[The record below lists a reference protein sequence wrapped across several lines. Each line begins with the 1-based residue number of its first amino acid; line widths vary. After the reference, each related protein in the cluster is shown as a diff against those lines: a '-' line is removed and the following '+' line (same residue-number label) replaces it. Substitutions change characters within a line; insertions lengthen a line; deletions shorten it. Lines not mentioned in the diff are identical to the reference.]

1 MKKVSVTIKNKEG
14 LHARPA
20 SIFVNTASTFKSK
33 INIIKNGD
41 ESKEYAAK
49 SILSL
54 MKMAAA
60 EGDVITIIADGED
73 EDMVISKLQSLIEGE
88 L

>member
-1 MKKVSVTIKNKEG
+1 MKKVSITIKNKEG

-20 SIFVNTASTFKSK
+20 SIFVNTASSFKSK
-33 INIIKNGD
+33 INIIKNND
-41 ESKEYAAK
+41 ESKEYVAK

-60 EGDVITIIADGED
+60 EGDVITIIAHGED
-73 EDMVISKLQSLIEGE
+73 EDAAIRKLQDLIEGGF
-88 L
+88 